1 MQNISLLLSSKVTY
15 KYCAGAPLMFLSG
28 SFRTAW
34 EVPFQQAFGPN
45 IQVLRES
52 TTVPANTQYC
62 VHLLSATSNL
72 QDCQKFCAE
81 HIKEA
86 AKTSTA
92 FKCMVFV
99 PLVWHV
105 NDTAATFRKQIEP
118 SAVFTYLASD
128 PPADQ
133 VSCYQRWLRSANL
146 AIFIC
151 THAGAV
157 GIDPPPSVKV
167 YHLGAVW
174 SMVSMFQAAGR
185 SGRGSAGS
193 STFITSHNT
202 LHTFFRNNDV
212 SEAVAQQIEG

>member
-1 MQNISLLLSSKVTY
+1 
-15 KYCAGAPLMFLSG
+15 MFLSG

-34 EVPFQQAFGPN
+34 EEPFQQAFGPN
-45 IQVLRES
+45 IPILRES
-52 TTVPANTQYC
+52 TTVPVNTQYC
-62 VHLLSATSNL
+62 VHLLSSTSNL
-72 QDCQKFCAE
+72 QDCQIFCAK
-81 HIKEA
+81 HIQEA
-86 AKTSTA
+86 AKTTTT

-99 PLVWHV
+99 PLTWQV
-105 NDTAATFRKQIEP
+105 NDTADAFRKHIDS
-118 SAVFTYLASD
+118 SAIFKYHASD

-133 VSCYQRWLRSANL
+133 VSCYQKWLRSANL

-193 STFITSHNT
+193 STFITSQIT
-202 LHTFFRNNDV
+202 LNTFFRNNDV
-212 SEAVAQQIEG
+212 PEADAQQIQGSTVV

>member
-1 MQNISLLLSSKVTY
+1 
-15 KYCAGAPLMFLSG
+15 MFLSG

-34 EVPFQQAFGPN
+34 EESFQKAFGPN

-72 QDCQKFCAE
+72 QDCQNFCAK

-105 NDTAATFRKQIEP
+105 NDTAATFRKQMEP

-133 VSCYQRWLRSANL
+133 VSCYQRWLRDANL
-146 AIFIC
+146 WIGGEIVDRLLVF
-151 THAGAV
+151 GMR
-157 GIDPPPSVKV
+157 S
-167 YHLGAVW
+167 
-174 SMVSMFQAAGR
+174 SGR
-185 SGRGSAGS
+185 SLIFGSA
-193 STFITSHNT
+193 
-202 LHTFFRNNDV
+202 FFWFQGV
-212 SEAVAQQIEG
+212 W